1 MNMEKNKKKKN
12 KISKLASFQRKF
24 TIIGAIVLFA
34 IWGIS
39 FFAKNSLSSLN
50 VQVERLSREVKEQK
64 ETNQSL
70 TMKINELASLENI
83 NTVASQTGLA
93 YNNGN
98 IRIVN
103 ER

>member
-1 MNMEKNKKKKN
+1 MKKN
-12 KISKLASFQRKF
+12 KISKLVERERRFMVF
-24 TIIGAIVLFA
+24 GAVLLLFL
-34 IWGIS
+34 WGIS
-39 FFAKNSLSSLN
+39 FFMKNSLASIN
-50 VQVERLSREVKEQK
+50 IEVERLSRNVKNQK

-83 NTVASQTGLA
+83 NEVANQAGLA

-98 IRIVN
+98 IRIIT

>member
-1 MNMEKNKKKKN
+1 MKKNKKDKTA
-12 KISKLASFQRKF
+12 KLINRERKLTLVGAVLIF
-24 TIIGAIVLFA
+24 TLWV
-34 IWGIS
+34 IS

-50 VQVERLSREVKEQK
+50 IEVERLERNVKNQK

-83 NTVASQTGLA
+83 NVVANSAGLA

-98 IRIVN
+98 IRLVV

>member
-1 MNMEKNKKKKN
+1 MKKKN
-12 KISKLASFQRKF
+12 KKNISKLVKFQRKF

-34 IWGIS
+34 IWGVS

-50 VQVERLSREVKEQK
+50 IEVERLSRNVKAQK

-83 NTVASQTGLA
+83 NTVASQSGLA

>member
-1 MNMEKNKKKKN
+1 MEKNKKKKN
-12 KISKLASFQRKF
+12 HIAKLASFQKKF
-24 TIIGAIVLFA
+24 TILGAIILFA

-50 VQVERLSREVKEQK
+50 VEVERLSREVKEQK

-70 TMKINELASLENI
+70 TMKINELASLDNI

>member
-1 MNMEKNKKKKN
+1 MKKKN
-12 KISKLASFQRKF
+12 KKNISRLVKFQRKF
-24 TIIGAIVLFA
+24 TIIGAIALFA

-50 VQVERLSREVKEQK
+50 IEVERLSRNVKEQK

-83 NTVASQTGLA
+83 NTVASKSGLA
-93 YNNGN
+93 YNNDN

>member
-1 MNMEKNKKKKN
+1 MKKKKN
-12 KISKLASFQRKF
+12 KKNISKLVKFQRKF

-34 IWGIS
+34 IWGVS

-50 VQVERLSREVKEQK
+50 IEVERLSREVKTQK

-83 NTVASQTGLA
+83 NTVASQSGLA

>member
-1 MNMEKNKKKKN
+1 MKKNKKDR
-12 KISKLASFQRKF
+12 IAKLIKTERKF
-24 TIIGAIVLFA
+24 TTVGAIALFSL
-34 IWGIS
+34 WVIS
-39 FFAKNSLSSLN
+39 FFAKNALSSVN
-50 VQVERLSREVKEQK
+50 VEVERLSREVKNQK

-83 NTVASQTGLA
+83 NDVANKAGLA

-98 IRIVN
+98 IRIIS

>member
-1 MNMEKNKKKKN
+1 MGKKDKT
-12 KISKLASFQRKF
+12 SKLIKFEKKF
-24 TIIGAIVLFA
+24 TTLGAIIIFA
-34 IWGIS
+34 LWGIS
-39 FFAKNSLSSLN
+39 FFAKNSLSSIN
-50 VQVERLSREVKEQK
+50 IEVERLARNVKNQK

-83 NTVASQTGLA
+83 NAVANQAGLA

-98 IRIVN
+98 IRIIT

>member
-1 MNMEKNKKKKN
+1 MKKKN
-12 KISKLASFQRKF
+12 KKNISRLVKFQRKF
-24 TIIGAIVLFA
+24 TIIGAIALFA

-50 VQVERLSREVKEQK
+50 IEVERLSRNVKEQK

-83 NTVASQTGLA
+83 NTVASKLGLA
-93 YNNGN
+93 YNNDN

>member
-1 MNMEKNKKKKN
+1 MKKNKK
-12 KISKLASFQRKF
+12 STTKLIKREKKF
-24 TIIGAIVLFA
+24 TALGAILLFSL
-34 IWGIS
+34 WVIS
-39 FFAKNSLSSLN
+39 FFAKNTLSSLN
-50 VQVERLSREVKEQK
+50 VEVERLQREVKNQK

-83 NTVASQTGLA
+83 NAVANKTGLA

-98 IRIVN
+98 IRIIT

>member
-1 MNMEKNKKKKN
+1 MKKN
-12 KISKLASFQRKF
+12 KNDRTAKLIKREKKF
-24 TIIGAIVLFA
+24 TVLGAFLIFGLWVV
-34 IWGIS
+34 S
-39 FFAKNSLSSLN
+39 FFAKNSLSSIN
-50 VQVERLSREVKEQK
+50 IEVERLSRNVKNQK

-83 NTVASQTGLA
+83 NEVANQAGLA

-98 IRIVN
+98 IRIIT

>member
-1 MNMEKNKKKKN
+1 MKKNKKDRTN
-12 KISKLASFQRKF
+12 KLIRREKKF
-24 TIIGAIVLFA
+24 TTIGAIALFA
-34 IWGIS
+34 LWVVS
-39 FFAKNSLSSLN
+39 FFAKNTLSSIN
-50 VQVERLSREVKEQK
+50 IEVERLSRKVKNQK

-83 NTVASQTGLA
+83 NTVANQVGLA

-98 IRIVN
+98 IRIVT